1 MFICL
6 HLRWCFP
13 PSHFSLSYWGTS
25 VRSLCRQSQQSILP
39 SDTQTN
45 TNTHCGHRVDVSCI
59 QTPLLFFLAQA
70 CVKPEGKGHRQKNT
84 TGDFQQ
90 LNRSVQPREHRVKC
104 KKTTT
109 WKCESGCMFENEK
122 TPGFVVQQRKRR
134 SKRNVLFCTDGEWLI
149 SQTSCCLPQIH
160 IPARAHKCTLIQTK
174 RRHDSLSTTSPAF

>member
-6 HLRWCFP
+6 HLCWCFP
-13 PSHFSLSYWGTS
+13 PSHFSLSYWRTS

-104 KKTTT
+104 KKNNNMKMWEWMHVRE
-109 WKCESGCMFENEK
+109 WKDSWICRSAAEETEQKKCAFLY
-122 TPGFVVQQRKRR
+122 RR
-134 SKRNVLFCTDGEWLI
+134 GVT
-149 SQTSCCLPQIH
+149 H
-160 IPARAHKCTLIQTK
+160 
-174 RRHDSLSTTSPAF
+174 